1 MLENFLR
8 KQLSVHRCRLSDIG
22 GPTTT
27 MGTEHLKLDTILSAL
42 PESKLRHDGGW
53 LFSPKPLPLDKKT
66 AKALT
71 QLGHPLA
78 QFQKASDSLYQRS
91 VKGKLPHWIH
101 CLLDAGKPHWLID
114 AQRSP
119 ALRDKMPRVIRPD
132 LILTGKD
139 GDDTQSSFALT
150 ELDSV
155 PGGMGITLWLSRF
168 YSEHGFDIL
177 GGGNGIRDGF
187 QNLFPTEG
195 GRILISDESE
205 DYRPEMEWLAEQCTN
220 IKAHHAEADDG
231 SDSPAYRFFEWF
243 DWQNIPHQKTCC
255 LHQPHFPLQ
264 TPPGGK
270 ALACPALVTVPQGHL
285 GKRTPQQPPQTAA
298 RDRPLWLGRR
308 PRATA
313 PSGCLTPPR
322 RALLGRSSQ
331 FQPERTSPGLK
342 NKRLLRTR
350 LGIARCSHRPRHA
363 RQRMARA
370 DRSRHRS
377 LQRPTQND
385 AAVSFWKNH
394 HPPLLRPRYRR
405 TTHDAR
411 PR

>member
-101 CLLDAGKPHWLID
+101 RLLDAGKPHWLID

-205 DYRPEMEWLAEQCTN
+205 DYRPEMEWLAEQCTTS
-220 IKAHHAEADDG
+220 A
-231 SDSPAYRFFEWF
+231 
-243 DWQNIPHQKTCC
+243 Q
-255 LHQPHFPLQ
+255 
-264 TPPGGK
+264 
-270 ALACPALVTVPQGHL
+270 
-285 GKRTPQQPPQTAA
+285 
-298 RDRPLWLGRR
+298 
-308 PRATA
+308 
-313 PSGCLTPPR
+313 PR
-322 RALLGRSSQ
+322 RNRRSVRQ
-331 FQPERTSPGLK
+331 PGLPI
-342 NKRLLRTR
+342 L
-350 LGIARCSHRPRHA
+350 
-363 RQRMARA
+363 
-370 DRSRHRS
+370 
-377 LQRPTQND
+377 
-385 AAVSFWKNH
+385 
-394 HPPLLRPRYRR
+394 
-405 TTHDAR
+405 
-411 PR
+411 

>member
-1 MLENFLR
+1 MWVPIMLENFLR

-187 QNLFPTEG
+187 KTCFLPKVDAFLSVTNQMTTAPRWSGF
-195 GRILISDESE
+195 
-205 DYRPEMEWLAEQCTN
+205 AEQC
-220 IKAHHAEADDG
+220 IQSCKAHHAEADDG
-231 SDSPAYRFFEWF
+231 QIPPPTASLNGLTGKTSPTSK
-243 DWQNIPHQKTCC
+243 N
-255 LHQPHFPLQ
+255 LL
-264 TPPGGK
+264 PPPASLPPANPTWRKSSGLPCSGHRPSRAFGK
-270 ALACPALVTVPQGHL
+270 
-285 GKRTPQQPPQTAA
+285 KNSAA
-298 RDRPLWLGRR
+298 
-308 PRATA
+308 TT
-313 PSGCLTPPR
+313 SNGC
-322 RALLGRSSQ
+322 ARSS
-331 FQPERTSPGLK
+331 PLAGSST
-342 NKRLLRTR
+342 
-350 LGIARCSHRPRHA
+350 PRHC
-363 RQRMARA
+363 
-370 DRSRHRS
+370 
-377 LQRPTQND
+377 
-385 AAVSFWKNH
+385 
-394 HPPLLRPRYRR
+394 PLRVPYPAS
-405 TTHDAR
+405 TCT
-411 PR
+411 PGTK